1 MRPPSIFTEIIWQ
14 NNYVWVMEFLNQLEP
29 LLRTFWYVAIPAS
42 LIFVLQT
49 LMTLIGAGHS
59 DSSDVGLEGHHFGD
73 GTDFQLFSFRNLIN
87 FLLGFGWA
95 GISLYSTVGHPV
107 GIVAIALT
115 VGVFFVWLFF
125 FIIKQLQRLTEDN
138 SFQLSDTL
146 NKEAEVYL
154 KIPSKQ
160 QGTGKVLV
168 SSRGAMHELE
178 AMTEGDEI
186 PTGAKVIVVAVE
198 NNVLIVAPQ

>member
-1 MRPPSIFTEIIWQ
+1 
-14 NNYVWVMEFLNQLEP
+14 MEFLNQLEP

-42 LIFVLQT
+42 IIFVLQT
-49 LMTLIGAGHS
+49 LMTLIGASHS
-59 DSSDVGLEGHHFGD
+59 DSSDTGLEYHHLGD
-73 GTDFQLFSFRNLIN
+73 GADFQLFSFRNLIN

-107 GIVAIALT
+107 SIVAIALT

-138 SFQLSDTL
+138 SFQRSDTL

-154 KIPSKQ
+154 KIPARQ
-160 QGTGKVLV
+160 HGTGKVLV
-168 SSRGAMHELE
+168 SSRGAIHELE

-186 PTGAKVIVVAVE
+186 PTGAKVIVVAIE